1 MAFFEAAMMGSMV
14 ISALAGAA
22 STGLNNSFG
31 NVESACKAKKDAQD
45 NLDKMK
51 AKWDTLFAGEEAL
64 KDKIDNYKTDITE
77 QARLTIAATRA
88 LKATYQETKKWKII
102 GLCVSI
108 FMMIFFLL
116 LKYFKIYERVWDLI
130 MNNK

>member
-1 MAFFEAAMMGSMV
+1 MPFFEAAMMGSMV
-14 ISALAGAA
+14 ISAIAGAA
-22 STGLNNSFG
+22 TTGLNNSFG
-31 NVESACKAKKDAQD
+31 NVESSCKAKKEAND
-45 NLDKMK
+45 NLQKMK
-51 AKWDTLFAGEEAL
+51 ATWDSMVLTEDNL
-64 KDKIDNYKTDITE
+64 KDNIDNYKTDITE
-77 QARLTIAATRA
+77 QARLTAAATRA

-130 MNNK
+130 MNSK